1 MIIRALAI
9 PLLILIAL
17 SCNSEGQNKIG
28 QKEIGK
34 KEMADLNRYMVRKDR
49 ERIENYIVR
58 KGLKMTETRSG
69 LWFMIKKEGN
79 GRNFTDKDKVIME
92 YECSLLDGTA
102 VYSSKERGLKEVVLG
117 STRIEPGLDQGLRM
131 LKPEGEAMFII
142 PPFLGWGL
150 PGDGEKIP
158 SRSVLVYN
166 IKIVGNN

>member
-9 PLLILIAL
+9 PLFMLMAL
-17 SCNSEGQNKIG
+17 SCNSESQKKNE

-34 KEMADLNRYMVRKDR
+34 KEMADLNRYLVRKDR

-58 KGLKMTETRSG
+58 KDLKMTETRSG
-69 LWFMIKKEGN
+69 LWFMIKSEGN
-79 GRNFTDKDKVIME
+79 GRNFTDRDKVIME
-92 YECSLLDGTA
+92 YECSLLDGTFI
-102 VYSSKERGLKEVVLG
+102 YSSKERGLKEVVLG

-131 LKPEGEAMFII
+131 LKPAGEAIFII

-158 SRSVLVYN
+158 PRAVLVYN
-166 IKIVGNN
+166 IKIVSNY